1 MAKYP
6 QEQLEKLLRFLTDDI
21 IHEPANAWFVEKLCK
36 LLPQKEMPHTSHTCN
51 QDIKNIERYLALDFA
66 IDKEYSPCDYSFLD
80 DFLQIKAEADF
91 REMKR
96 FQLGL
101 RGHKKDFAEFCRYV
115 VLQAELMLNFFY
127 EDFYHDNGGIDAAVD
142 IIIQYNSSPSGK
154 RYYDPKQKPERIEDI
169 PFNYKLWAFGKQ
181 YGINKA
187 TIIIDNARLLRNA
200 RSHRSIKVDDAD
212 IVMLAHKLKQSGIK
226 VKDDGSLPF
235 LDSTQLYSEDV
246 KAYKF
251 EYFLHKQDFEE
262 VEQALKNLVD
272 KIYDLIKTED

>member
-1 MAKYP
+1 MTQYP
-6 QEQLEKLLRFLTDDI
+6 QEQLEKLLKFLNDEV
-21 IHEPANAWFVEKLCK
+21 IHEPANAWFVDKLCK
-36 LLPQKEMPHTSHTCN
+36 LLPQKEISLSSN
-51 QDIKNIERYLALDFA
+51 QDIRNIEKYLALDFA

-80 DFLQIKAEADF
+80 DYLQIKAEADF

-127 EDFYHDNGGIDAAVD
+127 NDFYHDNGGIDVAVD
-142 IIIQYNSSPSGK
+142 IIIQYNTSPLGRK
-154 RYYDPKQKPERIEDI
+154 YYEPKQKPEKIEDV

-181 YGINKA
+181 YDINK
-187 TIIIDNARLLRNA
+187 TTSIIDHARLLRNA
-200 RSHRSIKVDDAD
+200 ISHRSIKVDDAD

-226 VKDDGSLPF
+226 IKDDGSLPF
-235 LDSTQLYSEDV
+235 LDSMLLYREDV

-251 EYFLHKQDFEE
+251 EYFLYKQDFDE
-262 VEQALKNLVD
+262 VEQALKTIVD
-272 KIYDLIKTED
+272 KIYDLVNTDK